1 MAARTLIAA
10 NSKVGSQDP
19 NHKVITWTAADMTDN
34 NYAVFQL
41 GMIILVKNN
50 DASAQTCSIVQ
61 SADPQ
66 GRSTNQTINLGAAGS
81 ATDTA
86 VIGPLVSSAGLYNN
100 ETKSGDGD
108 FGIHLDPGDAQIQ
121 FAVLI

>member
-1 MAARTLIAA
+1 MAARTLIAENA
-10 NSKVGSQDP
+10 KVGSQDP

-34 NYAVFQL
+34 NYAVYRQ
-41 GMIILVKNN
+41 GMIILVRN
-50 DASAQTCSIVQ
+50 DDVGAQTCTLVQ
-61 SADPQ
+61 TADPQ
-66 GRSTNQTINLGAAGS
+66 GRASNQTISLGLAGS

-86 VIGPLVSSAGLYNN
+86 VIGPLTSSAGLYSN

-108 FGIHLDPGDAQIQ
+108 FGIHLDPNNANIK